1 MSATVG
7 KVYVDAVITDE
18 RYKECMALVQEANER
33 IDELRELCRFVLM
46 FTTMTDGC
54 GDTCPY
60 SCNNC
65 QNECYFRKRARELG
79 VEVDG

>member
-1 MSATVG
+1 MSATIG

-33 IDELRELCRFVLM
+33 IDELRELVRDLY
-46 FTTMTDGC
+46 GLAWPE
-54 GDTCPY
+54 CPGAAEAY
-60 SCNNC
+60 LPRIQS
-65 QNECYFRKRARELG
+65 LG